1 LRDWYKR
8 FSSFYIGKYTC
19 FSIELLRKDGDFT
32 LLEEACPLIDF
43 RKVEKRQKILNPT
56 KGFAEQETSF
66 EYRTDPLTGRNT
78 TVISGMLGY
87 VARFLTSD
95 KTVLDSLV
103 EQSRVACPFCPENV
117 RIKTPMFPPEFL
129 KDGRI
134 FVGEAVVVPN
144 LTGHAEKSAL
154 AVLSKQHHLKL
165 AEFVPKLLVD
175 GFEGGSVY
183 LKRLQETSS
192 VTRFPVFIFNYLPPA
207 GSSIFHPHM
216 QILVR
221 DRPFFLVKL
230 MLDKSRAYFRKTG
243 MSFWSDLLQ
252 EERVRDRYLMK
263 KKLVEWI
270 VPFAPLRGMNE
281 VQAIVRGKSQLLELD
296 GDDWFGLAE
305 GISTVLGFYER
316 QGYSCF
322 NIILMSGPMDKH
334 LDYFDVNLRIISRPG
349 VQTTSFTDAWAAPYL
364 LWDGEAV
371 ELPEQLAERIR
382 DFISHKEGS

>member
-1 LRDWYKR
+1 M
-8 FSSFYIGKYTC
+8 
-19 FSIELLRKDGDFT
+19 
-32 LLEEACPLIDF
+32 IDF
-43 RKVEKRQKILNPT
+43 RKVEKCQKILNPM
-56 KGFAEQETSF
+56 KDFAEQETIF

-87 VARFLTSD
+87 VAKFLASD
-95 KTVLDSLV
+95 KTVLDSLL

-134 FVGEAVVVPN
+134 FVGDSVVVPN
-144 LTGHAEKSAL
+144 ITGHAEKSAL

-165 AEFVPKLLVD
+165 TEFVPKLLVD

-192 VTRFPVFIFNYLPPA
+192 IARFPVFIFNYLPPA

-216 QILVR
+216 QILAR

-230 MLDKSRAYFRKTG
+230 MLDKSKAYFRKTG
-243 MSFWSDLLQ
+243 RSFWSDLLQ
-252 EERVRDRYLMK
+252 KERALDRYLMK
-263 KKLVEWI
+263 KKRVEWI

-296 GDDWFGLAE
+296 SDDWFGLAE
-305 GISTVLGFYER
+305 GMSKVLEFYER

-322 NIILMSGPMDKH
+322 NVILISGPMDKH

-349 VQTTSFTDAWAAPYL
+349 VQATSFTDAWAAPYL

-371 ELPEQLAERIR
+371 EPPEQLAERIR
-382 DFISHKEGS
+382 DFISHKQGS

>member
-1 LRDWYKR
+1 MTGIRDFL
-8 FSSFYIGKYTC
+8 FSMWRKYTC
-19 FSIELLRKDGDFT
+19 FSIELLRKEGDFT
-32 LLEEACPLIDF
+32 LLKEAFSLIIF
-43 RKVEKRQKILNPT
+43 RKTEKRQKILNPM
-56 KGFAEQETSF
+56 KDFAEQETIF

-78 TVISGMLGY
+78 TVITGMLGY
-87 VARFLTSD
+87 VAKFLASD
-95 KTVLDSLV
+95 KTLLDSLV
-103 EQSRVACPFCPENV
+103 EQSRIGCPFCPENV
-117 RIKTPMFPPEFL
+117 RIKTPMFPLEFL

-134 FVGEAVVVPN
+134 FVGDSVIVPN
-144 LTGHAEKSAL
+144 IAGHAEKSAL

-165 AEFVPKLLVD
+165 AEFAPKLLVD
-175 GFEGGSVY
+175 GFEGSSVY
-183 LKRLQETSS
+183 LKRLKETSHAP
-192 VTRFPVFIFNYLPPA
+192 RFPVFIFNYLPPA

-230 MLDKSRAYFRKTG
+230 MLDKSRAYFRRTG
-243 MSFWSDLLQ
+243 RSFWSDLL
-252 EERVRDRYLMK
+252 EKERVGDRYLLNK
-263 KKLVEWI
+263 KRVEWI

-305 GISTVLGFYER
+305 GMSKVLGFYGR

-322 NIILMSGPMDKH
+322 NVILISGPMDKH

-349 VQTTSFTDAWAAPYL
+349 VQATSFTDAWAAPYL

-371 ELPEQLAERIR
+371 EPPEQLAEKIR
-382 DFISHKEGS
+382 DFISHKQGS